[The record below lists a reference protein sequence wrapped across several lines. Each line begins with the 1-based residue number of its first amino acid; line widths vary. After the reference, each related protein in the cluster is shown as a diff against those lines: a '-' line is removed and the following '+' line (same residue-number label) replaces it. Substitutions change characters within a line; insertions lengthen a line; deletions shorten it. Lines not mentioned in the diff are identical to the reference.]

1 VERLGGPAAGGAAFA
16 LTVGLASDEGGFAAL
31 AWDRALVG
39 LGALALVLA
48 IVVRVERPGRH
59 AAVLLAGLGLLAAWA
74 AASWLWSESPPRALV
89 EAQRG
94 ALYLA
99 AAAAVVVAGRRVA
112 PVWIAGGVAAGATA
126 IACWNLALRARG
138 VHGAELGAGAD
149 PVGYANGLALLCV
162 VGLLLLPL
170 LPRLA
175 LLAAAPLAVDL
186 AVQHSTGALAALAAG
201 ALVHAA
207 IVRPRLRVAACVL
220 ALAGVASAPFALG
233 GHYRADYWRVAVREA
248 HSSPVLGSGAGTFS
262 NWWVKERPVP
272 QSTLEAHS
280 LYLETLAELGPIGLA
295 LLLAGLTAPLAAAV
309 RGRQPALA
317 GALAAYDVAAAVDF
331 HWELAGVT
339 APVVLLAAVACAH
352 ASSGSR
358 AVPRAFLVPALA
370 AFTAASLLAYAGT
383 ARLTAA
389 QDALRSGDPARAAA
403 DARSALHFAPF
414 SADAWRAIGDA
425 ESSAAAYRRALALD
439 ERDWSL
445 WLRLA
450 AVTRGAPHRLALREA
465 MRLNPLLSER

>member
-16 LTVGLASDEGGFAAL
+16 LTVGLASDGGGFAAL
-31 AWDRALVG
+31 AWDCALVG

-48 IVVRVERPGRH
+48 ILVRVERPGRH
-59 AAVLLAGLGLLAAWA
+59 AAVLLAGLGLLTAWA
-74 AASWLWSESPPRALV
+74 AGSWLWSESPPRALV
-89 EAQRG
+89 EAQRH

-112 PVWIAGGVAAGATA
+112 PVWIAGGVAGGATA
-126 IACWNLALRARG
+126 IACWNLVLRARG
-138 VHGAELGAGAD
+138 VHGTDLGAGAD

-175 LLAAAPLAVDL
+175 WLAAAPLAADL

-201 ALVHAA
+201 ALVHVA
-207 IVRPRLRVAACVL
+207 IARPRLRLAACAL
-220 ALAGVASAPFALG
+220 ALAGVAASPFALG

-248 HSSPVLGSGAGTFS
+248 RASPVLGSGAGTYS

-280 LYLETLAELGPIGLA
+280 LYLETLGELGPIGLV
-295 LLLAGLTAPLAAAV
+295 LLLAAFAAPLVAAV
-309 RGRQPALA
+309 RSLQPALA

-339 APVVLLAAVACAH
+339 APVVVLAAAACVQ
-352 ASSGSR
+352 ASRSSR
-358 AVPRAFLVPALA
+358 GAPRAIVVSALA
-370 AFTAASLLAYAGT
+370 ALTAAALLAYAGT

-389 QDALRSGDPARAAA
+389 QDALRAGDPARAAA
-403 DARSALHFAPF
+403 DARSALRFAPF

-439 ERDWSL
+439 ENDWSL

-450 AVTRGAPHRLALREA
+450 AVTRGEPHRRGVGGALRRNA
-465 MRLNPLLSER
+465 VLSGR